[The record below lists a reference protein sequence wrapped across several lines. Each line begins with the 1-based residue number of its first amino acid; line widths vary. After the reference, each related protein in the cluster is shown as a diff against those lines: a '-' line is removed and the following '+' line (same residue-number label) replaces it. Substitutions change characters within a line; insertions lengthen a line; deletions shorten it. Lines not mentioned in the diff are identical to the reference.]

1 MNFWIRYFGTCYIF
15 RNKTEICTR
24 SGSIII
30 SEIPL
35 CYLKKICSLMTIYLF
50 YVGFYRFFHP
60 GLNYFVYLSVCLTI
74 WRCVCPNFAAST
86 ILAKIDLT
94 RLDSPTAIHLL
105 PNSAPNHNKISCV
118 LFLLVYTFDCFNQ
131 KNISTRAL
139 PWISYLRLLD
149 GAVIRP
155 PVPVLCSIM
164 QTTANSLNMLY
175 CG

>member
-1 MNFWIRYFGTCYIF
+1 MYSIGINYYQWNSTVLFEKNLFSYDHLSFLCRILPIF
-15 RNKTEICTR
+15 SSRTQLFC
-24 SGSIII
+24 
-30 SEIPL
+30 
-35 CYLKKICSLMTIYLF
+35 MT
-50 YVGFYRFFHP
+50 
-60 GLNYFVYLSVCLTI
+60 VCLSTI
-74 WRCVCPNFAAST
+74 WRGVCPNFAAST